1 MLYDNKGLNKEILE
15 TLNDKYSKLVDN
27 VMMLL
32 GEGYVSSRSET
43 NKLEWGFLLIDAY
56 ENINVLERNQQD
68 NIDRIYNQVL
78 KL

>member
-27 VMMLL
+27 VMVLL
-32 GEGYVSSRSET
+32 EEGFVSSRSET

-56 ENINVLERNQQD
+56 ENINVLEKNQQD

>member
-32 GEGYVSSRSET
+32 DEGYVSSRSET